1 MNFTPDSETFLTF
14 LGESKE
20 RLFSNDS
27 KKSMWLCFSLG
38 SFGRFD
44 FLDFD
49 QAVMRKKPSEMCF
62 RKPFGSF
69 GRVVTWA

>member
-1 MNFTPDSETFLTF
+1 MDSINDSETFLTF

-44 FLDFD
+44 FLDLD
-49 QAVMRKKPSEMCF
+49 QAVMHKKPSEMRF
-62 RKPFGSF
+62 RKPFGRF